1 MNLRCLIF
9 ILCLFASTWAFAK
22 TTRIYGYVLDGQNV
36 GIELANVYLSDG
48 VTGTTTNRNG
58 YYTLTVTMDDTVSIS
73 YSMLG
78 YTTLTQQVY
87 TDRDVLNI
95 NVVLPE
101 ESELLETVEV
111 KGIRKQT
118 DMMESTAAELVRLMP
133 DATGGS
139 IESLLITFAS
149 VSQNN
154 ELSTQYNVR
163 GGSFDENSVYVNG
176 IEVHRPLLLR
186 SGQQEGLSFVNTDM
200 VEQVNFSAGG
210 FNAEYGDKM
219 SSVLDIRY
227 KRPKRFESSI
237 SVSLLGAN
245 AYFGWGDSVQSQ
257 MHGIRYKTSKYMLG
271 TLPTSGNY
279 QPTYVDYQ
287 TQMTWDIRRPDAH
300 NGRWD
305 LNFLGNFSL
314 NHYRFRPDEQ
324 SEGFGSY
331 NQAVKKTIWYEGQE
345 KDRFINAF
353 AALGAHST
361 YALATRSKLDLNFTL
376 SGFYTNESEN
386 YDILGEYILS
396 EQALDGSSSTPSQP
410 GETIS
415 GEGTDYGV
423 LGTGN
428 GHEHA
433 RNTLRAG
440 VFTLAHKGNWTWHN
454 NTLAWGL
461 QAQGELIHDRISEWE
476 WRDSAGYSMPNNNS
490 DMQLFYTLKGIN
502 QMQSARLE
510 AYVQDSYKW
519 STRQGNVI
527 LTGGVRMNWWS
538 YTNEVLISP
547 RANIVWLPGWKRD
560 VTFRFATGLYYQ
572 APFYK
577 ELRDTVSHNGVTRIL
592 LNKDLKAQRSVH
604 TVLGCDYYFRAWGRP
619 FKFTTELYAKYIDRM
634 ISYTVDN
641 VRVRYSGKN
650 DSRGYTLGADLKLYG
665 ELVPGVDSWVSL
677 SLMRSRI
684 KMNDDPYKLGW
695 IPNPQEQ
702 RWAVTFFFQD
712 YIPKLPQYRL
722 HLKFIFSEGLPF
734 GYPRSEQMRYL
745 GRMTS
750 YKRMDV
756 GASRTFSAATDRFM
770 RKNSARH
777 VAAWSIYFEVFNVV
791 GWKNVNSYY
800 WITAANGDQ
809 WASPNYLTGR
819 MYNLRLSVD
828 LQ

>member
-1 MNLRCLIF
+1 MNLRRLIF
-9 ILCLFASTWAFAK
+9 ILCFFASTWAFAK

-58 YYTLTVTMDDTVSIS
+58 YYTLTVTMDDTISIS

-111 KGIRKQT
+111 RGIHKQT

-139 IESLLITFAS
+139 IESLLITFAG

>member
-1 MNLRCLIF
+1 MNLRRLIF
-9 ILCLFASTWAFAK
+9 ILCFFASTWAFAK

-58 YYTLTVTMDDTVSIS
+58 YYTLTVTMDDTISIS

-111 KGIRKQT
+111 RGIRKQT

-139 IESLLITFAS
+139 IESLLITFAG

>member
-139 IESLLITFAS
+139 IESLLITFAG

>member
-1 MNLRCLIF
+1 MNLRRLIF
-9 ILCLFASTWAFAK
+9 ILCFFASTWAFAK

-111 KGIRKQT
+111 RGIRKQT

-139 IESLLITFAS
+139 IESLLITFAG

-415 GEGTDYGV
+415 GERTDYGV

-454 NTLAWGL
+454 NTLALGL

-712 YIPKLPQYRL
+712 YIPKLPQSRL